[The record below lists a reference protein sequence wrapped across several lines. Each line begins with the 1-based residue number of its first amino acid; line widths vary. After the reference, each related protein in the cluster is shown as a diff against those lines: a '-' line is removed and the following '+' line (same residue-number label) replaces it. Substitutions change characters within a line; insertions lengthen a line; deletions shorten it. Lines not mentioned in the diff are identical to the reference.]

1 MSYTPENE
9 TAIAYWTRPQYID
22 VSGKTKIGV
31 AAYALEGIEKVE
43 FYLHD
48 AEKIPTQLSGDFN
61 LDGEVNVDDLNYILA
76 NWGTVG
82 PKDLIKVLSNWGA
95 EQEDSDLLGV
105 ATEERLNEQ
114 TGELEWFFEFD
125 SAAYEDVERLRICA
139 KVYPK
144 VGIPL
149 KLEGSFLDY
158 PAICGFDVFPK
169 NIEFTQDTAIYVSG
183 SGSDETGNGS
193 VGSPFATIH
202 KAAYHGLVKGDTN
215 AGRVI
220 KLLEG
225 EHKLASNS
233 EDRDLRK
240 VNSSGRE
247 DGQWVTIQSAVD
259 PELCP
264 IVGQHDGVW
273 QCKLYFKNVHIV
285 PATVEDGSN
294 MFNSGRNGMYCFD
307 NCLIEGKSRESAY
320 QDLETGEFTTTAV
333 TKSGPHIFSIG
344 STWKRHFQPAM
355 RIVDIQSHYD
365 LIVGDIILTGWSQ
378 LVSNL
383 STSRHGFFND
393 DDGTPPP
400 VSGVHVDLIQT
411 HTGSNHDEKVI
422 QENIILRYITEWN
435 RSGGQQVFGSF
446 ERNLVP
452 ESEFRNFAFVGNKIA
467 HWAGI
472 DDENYPGARREDP
485 ANPEGLGSLLVG
497 RARMFAWGV
506 HNTRNCL
513 FQDNLMFGKGNW
525 NGVKPPK
532 HYTGEEREVQYPV
545 QSYSRE
551 ESPMYINVMWRDN
564 YRTPDKEEYFMPT
577 PDATTGQ
584 GLGVPEELRF
594 DPETMTLPWT
604 SPATGIHYEGDA
616 SKLASHKW
624 NDYANND
631 DLLEKWD
638 NTI

>member
-1 MSYTPENE
+1 MTYKPENE
-9 TAIAYWTRPQYID
+9 TAIAYWTRTQYIG
-22 VSGKTKIGV
+22 VSGKTNIGV

-43 FYLHD
+43 FYLQD
-48 AEKIPTQLSGDFN
+48 ADKIPTQLSGDFN
-61 LDGEVNVDDLNYILA
+61 LDGTVNVGDLNYILS
-76 NWGTVG
+76 NWGMVG
-82 PKDLIKVLSNWGA
+82 PRDLVKVLSNWGA

-105 ATEERLNEQ
+105 ATEERLNEE

-125 SAAYEDVERLRICA
+125 SAGYEDSERLRICA

-158 PAICGFDVFPK
+158 PSICGLDIFPK
-169 NIEFTQDTAIYVSG
+169 SIEFTRDTALYVSG
-183 SGSDETGNGS
+183 SGSDRTGDGS
-193 VGSPFATIH
+193 RNNPFATIH
-202 KAAYHGLVKGDTN
+202 HAAYHGLVKGDTN

-247 DGQWVTIQSAVD
+247 DGQWVTIEAAVKAD
-259 PELCP
+259 LCP

-273 QCKLYFKNVHIV
+273 SCKLYFKNVHIV

-307 NCLIEGKSRESAY
+307 NCLIEGKSRESGY
-320 QDLETGEFTTTAV
+320 MDQETGEFTTTAM

-365 LIVGDIILTGWSQ
+365 LIVGDIILTGYSH

-383 STSRHGFFND
+383 STSRHGFYVD

-411 HTGSNHDEKVI
+411 HTGGKHDEVVI
-422 QENIILRYITEWN
+422 QENIIIRYVTEWT
-435 RSGGQQVFGSF
+435 RSGGQQLFGTF
-446 ERNLVP
+446 GRNDV
-452 ESEFRNFAFVGNKIA
+452 EGSEFRNFAFVGNKIA

-472 DDENYPGARREDP
+472 DDEYYPGARREDP
-485 ANPEGLGSLLVG
+485 ENPEGLGSLLVG
-497 RARMFAWGV
+497 KARMFAWGC

-525 NGVKPPK
+525 NGVETKNK
-532 HYTGEEREVQYPV
+532 YTGEELEV
-545 QSYSRE
+545 S
-551 ESPMYINVMWRDN
+551 I
-564 YRTPDKEEYFMPT
+564 PT
-577 PDATTGQ
+577 
-584 GLGVPEELRF
+584 
-594 DPETMTLPWT
+594 
-604 SPATGIHYEGDA
+604 
-616 SKLASHKW
+616 
-624 NDYANND
+624 
-631 DLLEKWD
+631 
-638 NTI
+638 

>member
-9 TAIAYWTRPQYID
+9 QAIAYWTRPQYID
-22 VSGKTKIGV
+22 VSGKTNIGV

-43 FYLHD
+43 FYLQD
-48 AEKIPTQLSGDFN
+48 ADKIPTQLSGDFN
-61 LDGEVNVDDLNYILA
+61 LDGKVNVDDLNYILS

-82 PKDLIKVLSNWGA
+82 PRDLIKVLSNWGA

-105 ATEERLNEQ
+105 ATEERLNEE

-149 KLEGSFLDY
+149 ELKGSFLDY
-158 PAICGFDVFPK
+158 GAICGLDVFP
-169 NIEFTQDTAIYVSG
+169 NNQTWGPDYDPALFVSG
-183 SGSDETGNGS
+183 KGNDETGNGS
-193 VGSPFATIH
+193 RENPFATIH
-202 KAAYHGLVKGDTN
+202 KAAYHGLVKGGTN

-247 DGQWVTIQSAVD
+247 DGQWVTIEAAVKAD
-259 PELCP
+259 LCP

-273 QCKLYFKNVHIV
+273 SCKLYFKNVHIV

-307 NCLIEGKSRESAY
+307 NCLIEGKTRESGY
-320 QDLETGEFTTTAV
+320 MDPETNKFTTTAM

-355 RIVDIQSHYD
+355 RIVDIQSNYD
-365 LIVGDIILTGWSQ
+365 LIVGDIILTGYSH

-383 STSRHGFFND
+383 STSRHGFYVD

-411 HTGSNHDEKVI
+411 HTGGRHDEVVI
-422 QENIILRYITEWN
+422 HENIIIRYVTEWT
-435 RSGGQQVFGSF
+435 RSGGQQLFGTF
-446 ERNLVP
+446 GRNDV
-452 ESEFRNFAFVGNKIA
+452 EGSEFRNFAFVGNKIA

-472 DDENYPGARREDP
+472 DDEYYPGARREDP
-485 ANPEGLGSLLVG
+485 ENPEGLGSLLVG
-497 RARMFAWGV
+497 RARMFAWGC

-525 NGVKPPK
+525 NGSETTNK
-532 HYTGEEREVQYPV
+532 YNGEELEVSYPFENG
-545 QSYSRE
+545 YG
-551 ESPMYINVMWRDN
+551 SPMYVNVMWRDN

-577 PDATTGQ
+577 PDATSGSGQ
-584 GLGVPEELRF
+584 GTPSDLRF

-604 SPATGIHYEGDA
+604 SPATGVHYEGNA

-624 NDYANND
+624 NTYANND

-638 NTI
+638 

>member
-1 MSYTPENE
+1 MTTYKPENE

-22 VSGKTKIGV
+22 VSGKTNIGV

-61 LDGEVNVDDLNYILA
+61 LDGKVNVEDLNYILA

-82 PKDLIKVLSNWGA
+82 PRDLIKVLSNWGA

-105 ATEERLNEQ
+105 ATEERLNEE
-114 TGELEWFFEFD
+114 TGELEWFFEFNP
-125 SAAYEDVERLRICA
+125 VKFKHGERLRISA

-149 KLEGSFLDY
+149 ELKGSFLDNQ
-158 PAICGFDVFPK
+158 AICGLDVFP
-169 NIEFTQDTAIYVSG
+169 NNQTWGPDYDPALYVSG
-183 SGSDETGNGS
+183 TGSDRTGDGS
-193 VGSPFATIH
+193 RENPFATIH
-202 KAAYHGLVKGDTN
+202 HAAYHGLVKGDTN

-233 EDRDLRK
+233 EDRDLRS
-240 VNSSGRE
+240 VNSSGMK
-247 DGQWVTIQSAVD
+247 DDQWVTIEAAVKAD
-259 PELCP
+259 LCP
-264 IVGQHDGVW
+264 IVGQHNGTW
-273 QCKLYFKNVHIV
+273 KCKLYFKNVHII
-285 PATVEDGSN
+285 PATVEDGDGILGG
-294 MFNSGRNGMYCFD
+294 GRQSMYCFD
-307 NCLIEGKSRESAY
+307 NCLIEGKTRESNGAM
-320 QDLETGEFTTTAV
+320 TR
-333 TKSGPHIFSIG
+333 SGSHIFSIG

-365 LIVGDIILTGWSQ
+365 LIVGDIILTGYSH

-383 STSRHGFFND
+383 STSRHGWHID

-400 VSGVHVDLIQT
+400 KSGVHVDLIQT
-411 HTGSNHDEKVI
+411 HTGGKHDERII
-422 QENIILRYITEWN
+422 QENIIIRYVTEWDRN
-435 RSGGQQVFGSF
+435 GGQQLFGSF
-446 ERNLVP
+446 GRNDLE
-452 ESEFRNFAFVGNKIA
+452 ESEFRNFAFVGNRIA
-467 HWAGI
+467 QWAGI
-472 DDENYPGARREDP
+472 DDENYPGVRRED
-485 ANPEGLGSLLVG
+485 GSLIVG

-513 FQDNLMFGKGNW
+513 FQDNIMFGKGNW
-525 NGVKPPK
+525 NGIATKNK
-532 HYTGEEREVQYPV
+532 YTGEEIEVQYPFENG
-545 QSYSRE
+545 YG
-551 ESPMYINVMWRDN
+551 SPMYVNVMWRDN

-577 PDATTGQ
+577 PDATSGQ
-584 GLGVPEELRF
+584 GSGTPEELRF

-604 SPATGIHYEGDA
+604 SPATGVHYEGDA
-616 SKLASHKW
+616 SKLSSHKW
-624 NDYANND
+624 EDYANND

-638 NTI
+638 

>member
-9 TAIAYWTRPQYID
+9 TAIAYWTRPQDID
-22 VSGKTKIGV
+22 VSGKTNIGV

-43 FYLHD
+43 FYLQD
-48 AEKIPTQLSGDFN
+48 ADKIPTQLSGDFN
-61 LDGEVNVDDLNYILA
+61 LDGKVNVDDLNYILA

-82 PKDLIKVLSNWGA
+82 ARDLIKVLSNWGA

-193 VGSPFATIH
+193 IGSPFATIH

-233 EDRDLRK
+233 EDRDLRS
-240 VNSSGRE
+240 VNSSGMK
-247 DGQWVTIQSAVD
+247 DDQWVTIEAAVKAD
-259 PELCP
+259 LCP
-264 IVGQHDGVW
+264 IVGQHNGTW
-273 QCKLYFKNVHIV
+273 KCKLYFKNVHIV
-285 PATVEDGSN
+285 PATVEDGDGILN
-294 MFNSGRNGMYCFD
+294 GGRQSMYCFD
-307 NCLIEGKSRESAY
+307 NCLIEGKSRESGS
-320 QDLETGEFTTTAV
+320 EM

-365 LIVGDIILTGWSQ
+365 LIVGDIILTGYSH

-383 STSRHGFFND
+383 STSRHGFYVD

-411 HTGSNHDEKVI
+411 HTGGKHDEAVI
-422 QENIILRYITEWN
+422 QENIIIRYVTEWT
-435 RSGGQQVFGSF
+435 RSGGQQLFGTF
-446 ERNLVP
+446 GRNDVE

-472 DDENYPGARREDP
+472 DDEYYPGARREDP

-525 NGVKPPK
+525 NGIETKNK
-532 HYTGEEREVQYPV
+532 YTGEETEVQYPFENG
-545 QSYSRE
+545 YG
-551 ESPMYINVMWRDN
+551 SPMYINVMWRDN

-577 PDATTGQ
+577 PDATSGQ
-584 GLGVPEELRF
+584 GSGTPEELRF

-604 SPATGIHYEGDA
+604 SPATGVHYEGDA

-638 NTI
+638 

>member
-1 MSYTPENE
+1 MTYTPENE

-48 AEKIPTQLSGDFN
+48 ADKIPTQLSGDFN

-82 PKDLIKVLSNWGA
+82 PRDLIKVLSNWGA
-95 EQEDSDLLGV
+95 KQEYSNILGI
-105 ATEERLNEQ
+105 ATEERLNEE
-114 TGELEWFFEFD
+114 TGELEWFFEFNP
-125 SAAYEDVERLRICA
+125 VQFTHGERLRISA

-149 KLEGSFLDY
+149 ELKGSFLDY
-158 PAICGFDVFPK
+158 PAICGLDVFP
-169 NIEFTQDTAIYVSG
+169 NNQTWGPDYDPALYVSG
-183 SGSDETGNGS
+183 TGNDETGDGS
-193 VGSPFATIH
+193 REYPFATIH
-202 KAAYHGLVKGDTN
+202 HAAYYGLGRGDTN

-233 EDRDLRK
+233 ENRDLRT
-240 VNSSGRE
+240 VNSSGMK
-247 DGQWVTIQSAVD
+247 DDQWVTIESAVD

-264 IVGQHDGVW
+264 IVGQHNGTW
-273 QCKLYFKNVHIV
+273 KCKLYFKNVHIV
-285 PATVEDGSN
+285 PATVEDGAEI
-294 MFNSGRNGMYCFD
+294 FNGGRQSMYCFD
-307 NCLIEGKSRESAY
+307 NCLIEGKTRESGY
-320 QDLETGEFTTTAV
+320 IDPETEKFATSAMS
-333 TKSGPHIFSIG
+333 KSGSHIFSIG

-365 LIVGDIILTGWSQ
+365 LIVGDIMLTGYSH
-378 LVSNL
+378 LVSGV
-383 STSRHGFFND
+383 STSRHGFFVD

-400 VSGVHVDLIQT
+400 ESGVHVDFIQT
-411 HTGSNHDEKVI
+411 HTGGRHDEKVI
-422 QENIILRYITEWN
+422 QENIIIRYCTEWT
-435 RSGGQQVFGSF
+435 RSGGQQLFGTF
-446 ERNLVP
+446 GRNDLE
-452 ESEFRNFAFVGNKIA
+452 ESEFRNFAFVGNRLA

-472 DDENYPGARREDP
+472 DDEFYPGAREDD
-485 ANPEGLGSLLVG
+485 GGHTDGKGTLKVG

-513 FQDNLMFGKGNW
+513 FQDNFMFGKGNW
-525 NGVKPPK
+525 NGVATVNK
-532 HYTGEEREVQYPV
+532 YTGEEKVVSYPFENG
-545 QSYSRE
+545 YG
-551 ESPMYINVMWRDN
+551 SPMYTNVMWRDN
-564 YRTPDKEEYFMPT
+564 YRTPDKDEYFMPT

-584 GLGVPEELRF
+584 GQGTPEELRF

-616 SKLASHKW
+616 SKLSSHKW
-624 NDYANND
+624 QDYANND

-638 NTI
+638 K